1 MGKSVI
7 IKDCEV
13 CGVSMYDID
22 DQIEN
27 SEKFITELKASIRDL
42 VMSTPREIIR
52 DNEHFT
58 WVDFAAISLDDL
70 FQDLETELLQ
80 LSNLYLVKSEIEY
93 NPKKVEDNS

>member
-1 MGKSVI
+1 MGSSTL
-7 IKDCEV
+7 IKECEV
-13 CGVSMYDID
+13 CGVNMHNID

-27 SEKFITELKASIRDL
+27 SEKFITELKSSIRDL

-52 DNEHFT
+52 DGEHFT

-70 FQDLETELLQ
+70 FQDLESELLQ

-93 NPKKVEDNS
+93 NPKNVEDNS